1 MAGYWPQSRS
11 QIHDQNGKPLIGAR
25 AFFYAGGTTTPITP
39 YRDYG
44 LTTQHTNP
52 VVADGNGSFPPVY
65 LDEDDAFYRLR
76 VTTAGGVLV
85 YDDDQLPIIGPSGGG
100 GGPPPAPVD
109 PNSVSLTGD
118 IIVRY
123 DTNLRPGFV
132 RLNGRTIGTATSG
145 ASERANADCQPL
157 FEHLWNLGADVTGGR
172 GASAAADWAA
182 NKPLVLPDF
191 RGRVPVGLDTM
202 GNIAA
207 ARLVAATTLGQAGG
221 AEKITLTEAQMP
233 PHAHDITI
241 AEDGEHDH
249 LQRGTG
255 ASTGGSS
262 TSAMYSNS
270 LAAPGNQIP
279 TAKAGVH
286 KHNATAAPK
295 GGGGAHDNVQPYMAI
310 TLYIR
315 L

>member
-76 VTTAGGVLV
+76 VTTAGGVLI
-85 YDDDQLPIIGPSGGG
+85 YDDDQLPIIGPSAGG

-109 PNSVSLTGD
+109 PESVSLTGD
-118 IIVRY
+118 ILLRW
-123 DTNLRPGFV
+123 DTGLRPGFV
-132 RLNGRTIGTATSG
+132 RLNARSIGTATSG

-157 FEHLWNLGADVTGGR
+157 YEYLWNRGAAVDGGR
-172 GASAAADWAA
+172 GASAAADWSA
-182 NKPLVLPDF
+182 NKPLVLPDY
-191 RGRVPVGLDTM
+191 RGRVPVGLDSM

-207 ARLVAATTLGQAGG
+207 NILPGAAVLGSIGGAATVTLIEAQIPQHTH
-221 AEKITLTEAQMP
+221 EVTITEA
-233 PHAHDITI
+233 
-241 AEDGEHDH
+241 GEHDH

-255 ASTGGSS
+255 ASTSGSS

-279 TAKAGVH
+279 TALAG
-286 KHNATAAPK
+286 KHSHGATAKPT
-295 GGGGAHDNVQPYMAI
+295 GGGQAHDNVQPFMAL
-310 TLYIR
+310 TFYIR